1 MTHDP
6 IMQILRPTQIGDQT
20 GPVTAP
26 ASTDNKLEA
35 IKILM
40 NLLWEAG
47 LVAGA
52 FDADDLFRP
61 SLRMFQMSTKELFD
75 KLKVIV
81 GENATNPSTTSSPDS
96 STQIGSTDDRT
107 SSPFVS
113 AAEADSDASS
123 EPRRTSLGPT
133 GAAMLQARSKVSR
146 SKPTR
151 AKTKK
156 TSRAVDKPTTP
167 PHLVITSDNATTS
180 TDKMESYF
188 QAAMSRFLREQQICM
203 PNLEAR
209 TLPNPG
215 TRDVEMESAGSDD
228 LERLQWEY
236 DPDDL
241 DPPTAAPAAV
251 ATAAAGSSE
260 STLIQRVRISA
271 ISDLKEFTGKDQDED
286 RARAWIS
293 KVKSSLMRDQASD
306 EEKCLTL
313 ADLLSGPGKYWYRQ
327 LPRSTRNKWTEL
339 LKSFQVQYCGFGI
352 SVARQYY
359 QARKRSDESAL
370 EYLHRLNVA
379 DLRARLKVKD
389 GGAKERKEH
398 VDHFIETLGDP
409 ELPDK
414 LTLLRLSDAD
424 DLEEVLWALD
434 RAKSRQK
441 KTTAGSS
448 RYRQKAAPSPAPAAS
463 AKQVRAI
470 QIQAPD
476 SESDSN
482 SDRSDSDRNEHRRI
496 YLAASDEGPPPGE
509 EPETLDREQS
519 DRRAPDPLPGDPR
532 ARYQTDSA
540 DRRRC
545 SHCGSKKH
553 TDLGCW
559 RRLTC
564 KKCGKRGHPA
574 DHCLFV
580 CRGCGE
586 LHDMG
591 KCPME
596 ELYNQIRQWFDPV
609 KHAGMLPEMA
619 EKMLN

>member
-1 MTHDP
+1 MTHNP
-6 IMQILRPTQIGDQT
+6 ILQILRPTQIGDQT

-26 ASTDNKLEA
+26 VSTDNKLEA

-61 SLRMFQMSTKELFD
+61 DLRMYQMTTKELFD
-75 KLKVIV
+75 NLKVIV
-81 GENATNPSTTSSPDS
+81 GEKETNPSTSSSPDS
-96 STQIGSTDDRT
+96 PTQIGSTGDRT

-123 EPRRTSLGPT
+123 EPRRMSLGPT

-146 SKPTR
+146 QKPTR
-151 AKTKK
+151 AKAKK
-156 TSRAVDKPTTP
+156 ASGAASKPTSP
-167 PHLVITSDNATTS
+167 PHIVVVSDNATTS

-188 QAAMSRFLREQQICM
+188 QAAMSRFLREQQISM
-203 PNLEAR
+203 PNLAAR

-215 TRDVEMESAGSDD
+215 TRDVEMESGGSDD
-228 LERLQWEY
+228 LERLQWGY

-241 DPPTAAPAAV
+241 DLPAAAPAAV
-251 ATAAAGSSE
+251 ATAAVGASE

-286 RARAWIS
+286 RARAA
-293 KVKSSLMRDQASD
+293 R
-306 EEKCLTL
+306 EELVPT
-313 ADLLSGPGKYWYRQ
+313 AAQIYAQ
-327 LPRSTRNKWTEL
+327 QWTEL
-339 LKSFQVQYCGFGI
+339 LKSFQIQYCGFGVSI
-352 SVARQYY
+352 ARQYY

-379 DLRARLKVKD
+379 GLRARLKVKD
-389 GGAKERKEH
+389 GNTKERKEH

-409 ELPDK
+409 ELADR

-424 DLEEVLWALD
+424 DLEEVLRALD

-448 RYRQKAAPSPAPAAS
+448 RYRQKAAPSPALAAS
-463 AKQVRAI
+463 AKQVLAI

-476 SESDSN
+476 SESDSS
-482 SDRSDSDRNEHRRI
+482 SDGSDSDRDEHRRV
-496 YLAASDEGPPPGE
+496 YLAASDETPPPGE
-509 EPETLDREQS
+509 EPKTLDREQS
-519 DRRAPDPLPGDPR
+519 DRRAPDPQPGDLRP
-532 ARYQTDSA
+532 RYQTDNA
-540 DRRRC
+540 DRGRC

-553 TDLGCW
+553 TNLGCW

-596 ELYNQIRQWFDPV
+596 EFYNQIRQWFDPV